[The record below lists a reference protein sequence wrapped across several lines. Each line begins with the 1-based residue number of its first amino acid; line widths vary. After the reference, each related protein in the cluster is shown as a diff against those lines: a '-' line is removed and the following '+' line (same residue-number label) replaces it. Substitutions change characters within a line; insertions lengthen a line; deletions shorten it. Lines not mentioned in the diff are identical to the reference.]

1 MIFIVLA
8 IIILVVSFVLA
19 LISLI
24 REQKAISTDNESE
37 SAKSRE
43 GQEMTS
49 DSAVSLPKAAAGDF
63 GDQTIP
69 PVGETG
75 QSPQISA
82 PQPRKPFFWEEPGVG
97 KVDVGETTETQNT
110 AAGDTQE
117 LWRNKPEIQVNSKG
131 GLSGEI
137 SLRKM
142 TQNNEK

>member
-1 MIFIVLA
+1 MIFLVLA
-8 IIILVVSFVLA
+8 IIILVVSFILA

-24 REQKAISTDNESE
+24 REQKAISADNENE
-37 SAKSRE
+37 SAKSGE
-43 GQEMTS
+43 GQEMAS
-49 DSAVSLPKAAAGDF
+49 DSAASLPKATAGDF
-63 GDQTIP
+63 GDQTIT

-97 KVDVGETTETQNT
+97 KVDVRETMGTQSMISGG
-110 AAGDTQE
+110 AQE
-117 LWRNKPEIQVNSKG
+117 LWRNKPEIQADSKG

-142 TQNNEK
+142 TQKDEK